1 LSGNKVNN
9 GDYEKWKLDK
19 EKKNMKKSL
28 LIFLMSI
35 TFCFSQVQITDTILH
50 RVKKKETLYSISKE
64 YSVNI
69 SEIILLNP
77 SLKDNG
83 LKRRSRIMI
92 PVFSE
97 VISTDIVISDSLN
110 INNEQK
116 VISDLKTLVLE
127 SKNLNNDLILS
138 LLLPFNAASI
148 ELDSIEKVEQLF
160 ETRNLY
166 TISIDFYSGVLYA
179 LNELQ
184 KIGINVKLNVYD
196 TENSFS
202 KLESIVKDVAAV
214 KSDAIIGPIIPHN
227 FDFFSRLKV
236 ISKIPKI
243 FPLSTNP
250 ISLFSG
256 VIQAITPK
264 KILRNK
270 MIEYLKKNLSPEDN
284 IVIVADS
291 LNRDIEADL
300 KNMFP
305 NSITLRPES
314 QGGYILPELVDS
326 LLVDSLP
333 NKVIVETEIFTFVSS
348 IISQMNSQISDER
361 KVQLFTT
368 YRGNIYDDPNI
379 YIKDLGN
386 LNFTYSSMTK
396 PTTIDTLNS
405 FTSGYIDLFGN
416 FPNKDVIKAFDI
428 TTDILLRLALH
439 KKIEKS
445 FKYGDQKY
453 IQNRYNYVK
462 DSLGS
467 YINNGFY
474 ILRHS
479 EYNVDEIIN

>member
-1 LSGNKVNN
+1 
-9 GDYEKWKLDK
+9 
-19 EKKNMKKSL
+19 MKKS
-28 LIFLMSI
+28 ILMFFISLS
-35 TFCFSQVQITDTILH
+35 FCFSQGQITDTIFH
-50 RVKKKETLYSISKE
+50 RVKKNETLYSISNQ
-64 YSVNI
+64 YSVDI
-69 SEIILLNP
+69 SDIISLNP
-77 SLKDNG
+77 DLKDNR

-97 VISTDIVISDSLN
+97 VISADIVISDSLN
-110 INNEQK
+110 INTEINE
-116 VISDLKTLVLE
+116 ILDLKTMVLE
-127 SKNLNNDLILS
+127 SKNLNNNLTLS
-138 LLLPFNAASI
+138 LLLPFNTSSI
-148 ELDSIEKVEQLF
+148 ELDSIDKVEQLF
-160 ETRNLY
+160 KTRNLY
-166 TISIDFYSGVLYA
+166 TISLDFYSGVLYA

-184 KIGINVKLNVYD
+184 KTGVNVKLDVYD
-196 TENSFS
+196 TENSFL
-202 KLESIVKDVAAV
+202 KIESIVKDVAAN
-214 KSDAIIGPIIPHN
+214 KSDAIIGPIIPDN
-227 FDFFSRLKV
+227 FDFISKLEV
-236 ISKIPKI
+236 ISKIPRV

-250 ISLFSG
+250 VNMLSG
-256 VIQAITPK
+256 VIQAVTPK
-264 KILRNK
+264 RFLRNK
-270 MIEYLKKNLSPEDN
+270 MIEYLKNNLSPEDN

-291 LNRDIEADL
+291 LNRDIEGDL
-300 KNMFP
+300 KNIFP

-314 QGGYILPELVDS
+314 EGGYILPELVDS

-333 NKVIVETEIFTFVSS
+333 NKVIVETEIFTFISS
-348 IISQMNSQISDER
+348 IISQMNSQISNER

-439 KKIEKS
+439 KKLDKS

-462 DSLGS
+462 DSLGG

-479 EYNVDEIIN
+479 EYNIDEIIN

>member
-1 LSGNKVNN
+1 
-9 GDYEKWKLDK
+9 
-19 EKKNMKKSL
+19 MKKSL

-110 INNEQK
+110 INTEINE
-116 VISDLKTLVLE
+116 ILDLKTMVLE
-127 SKNLNNDLILS
+127 SKNLNNNLTLS
-138 LLLPFNAASI
+138 LLLPFNTSSI
-148 ELDSIEKVEQLF
+148 ELDSIDKVEQLF
-160 ETRNLY
+160 KTRNLY
-166 TISIDFYSGVLYA
+166 TISLDFYSGVLYA

-184 KIGINVKLNVYD
+184 KTGVNVKLDVYD
-196 TENSFS
+196 TENSFL
-202 KLESIVKDVAAV
+202 KIESIVKDVAAN
-214 KSDAIIGPIIPHN
+214 KSDAIIGPIIPDN
-227 FDFFSRLKV
+227 FDFISKLEV
-236 ISKIPKI
+236 ISKIPRV

-250 ISLFSG
+250 VNMLSG
-256 VIQAITPK
+256 VIQAVTPK
-264 KILRNK
+264 RFLRNK
-270 MIEYLKKNLSPEDN
+270 MIEYLKNNLSPEDN

-291 LNRDIEADL
+291 LNRDIEGDL
-300 KNMFP
+300 KNIFP

-314 QGGYILPELVDS
+314 EGGYILPELVDS

-333 NKVIVETEIFTFVSS
+333 NKVIVETEILTFISS
-348 IISQMNSQISDER
+348 IISQMNSQISNER

-368 YRGNIYDDPNI
+368 YRGNIYDDSNI
-379 YIKDLGN
+379 NIKDLGN

-416 FPNKDVIKAFDI
+416 FPNKDVVKAFDI

-439 KKIEKS
+439 KKLDKS

-462 DSLGS
+462 DSLGG

>member
-1 LSGNKVNN
+1 MKNKLLKKIAGIFGYRLIEKRAFKNNRVLSRHSSLTIKKVLQTIFEENKI
-9 GDYEKWKLDK
+9 K
-19 EKKNMKKSL
+19 ELIQIGANDGLSFDELNFFIKKYK
-28 LIFLMSI
+28 IF
-35 TFCFSQVQITDTILH
+35 
-50 RVKKKETLYSISKE
+50 SISVDE
-64 YSVNI
+64 RFIQN
-69 SEIILLNP
+69 N
-77 SLKDNG
+77 N
-83 LKRRSRIMI
+83 
-92 PVFSE
+92 FSFF
-97 VISTDIVISDSLN
+97 
-110 INNEQK
+110 K
-116 VISDLKTLVLE
+116 KT
-127 SKNLNNDLILS
+127 
-138 LLLPFNAASI
+138 
-148 ELDSIEKVEQLF
+148 
-160 ETRNLY
+160 
-166 TISIDFYSGVLYA
+166 
-179 LNELQ
+179 
-184 KIGINVKLNVYD
+184 
-196 TENSFS
+196 
-202 KLESIVKDVAAV
+202 
-214 KSDAIIGPIIPHN
+214 
-227 FDFFSRLKV
+227 
-236 ISKIPKI
+236 
-243 FPLSTNP
+243 
-250 ISLFSG
+250 
-256 VIQAITPK
+256 
-264 KILRNK
+264 LRNK

-291 LNRDIEADL
+291 LNRDIEVDL

-314 QGGYILPELVDS
+314 EGGYILPELVDS

-416 FPNKDVIKAFDI
+416 FPNKDVVKAFDI
-428 TTDILLRLALH
+428 TTDILFRLALH
-439 KKIEKS
+439 KKLEKS

-462 DSLGS
+462 DSLGG

>member
-1 LSGNKVNN
+1 
-9 GDYEKWKLDK
+9 
-19 EKKNMKKSL
+19 MKKS
-28 LIFLMSI
+28 ILMFFISLS
-35 TFCFSQVQITDTILH
+35 FCFSQGQITDTIFH
-50 RVKKKETLYSISKE
+50 RVKKNETLYSISNQ
-64 YSVNI
+64 YSVDI
-69 SEIILLNP
+69 SDIIQLNP
-77 SLKDNG
+77 NLKDSR
-83 LKRRSRIMI
+83 LKRRSRILI

-97 VISTDIVISDSLN
+97 VISADIVISDSLN
-110 INNEQK
+110 INTEINE
-116 VISDLKTLVLE
+116 ILDLKSMVLE
-127 SKNLNNDLILS
+127 SKNLNNNLTLS
-138 LLLPFNAASI
+138 LLLPFNTSSI
-148 ELDSIEKVEQLF
+148 ELDSIDKVEQLF
-160 ETRNLY
+160 KTRNLY
-166 TISIDFYSGVLYA
+166 TISLDFYSGVLYA

-184 KIGINVKLNVYD
+184 KTGVNVKLDVYD

-202 KLESIVKDVAAV
+202 KINDIANDIVSN
-214 KSDAIIGPIIPHN
+214 KSNVIIGPIIPDN
-227 FDFFSRLKV
+227 FDFISKLEV
-236 ISKIPKI
+236 ISKIPRV

-250 ISLFSG
+250 VNMLSG
-256 VIQAITPK
+256 VIQAVTPK
-264 KILRNK
+264 RFLRNK
-270 MIEYLKKNLSPEDN
+270 MIEYLKNNLSPEDN

-291 LNRDIEADL
+291 LNRDIEGDL
-300 KNMFP
+300 KNIFP

-314 QGGYILPELVDS
+314 EGGYILPELVDS

-333 NKVIVETEIFTFVSS
+333 NKVIVETEIFTFISS
-348 IISQMNSQISDER
+348 IISQMNSQISNER

-368 YRGNIYDDPNI
+368 YRGNIYDDSNI
-379 YIKDLGN
+379 NIKDLGN

-439 KKIEKS
+439 KKLDKS

-462 DSLGS
+462 DSLGG

-479 EYNVDEIIN
+479 EYNIDEIIN

>member
-1 LSGNKVNN
+1 
-9 GDYEKWKLDK
+9 
-19 EKKNMKKSL
+19 MKKS
-28 LIFLMSI
+28 ILMFFISLS
-35 TFCFSQVQITDTILH
+35 FCFSQGQITDTIFH
-50 RVKKKETLYSISKE
+50 RVKKNETLYSISNQ
-64 YSVNI
+64 YSVDI
-69 SEIILLNP
+69 SDIISLNP
-77 SLKDNG
+77 DLKDNR

-97 VISTDIVISDSLN
+97 VISADIVISDSLN
-110 INNEQK
+110 INTEINE
-116 VISDLKTLVLE
+116 ILDLKTMVLE
-127 SKNLNNDLILS
+127 SKNLNNNLTLS
-138 LLLPFNAASI
+138 LLLPFNTSSI
-148 ELDSIEKVEQLF
+148 ELDSIDKVEQLF
-160 ETRNLY
+160 KTRNLY
-166 TISIDFYSGVLYA
+166 TISLDFYSGVLYA

-184 KIGINVKLNVYD
+184 KTGVNVKLDVYD
-196 TENSFS
+196 TENSFL
-202 KLESIVKDVAAV
+202 KIESIVKDVAAN
-214 KSDAIIGPIIPHN
+214 KSDAIIGPIIPDN
-227 FDFFSRLKV
+227 FDFISKLEV
-236 ISKIPKI
+236 ISKIPRV

-250 ISLFSG
+250 VNMLSG
-256 VIQAITPK
+256 VIQAVTPK
-264 KILRNK
+264 RFLRNK
-270 MIEYLKKNLSPEDN
+270 MIEYLKNNLSPEDN

-291 LNRDIEADL
+291 LNRDIEGNL
-300 KNMFP
+300 KNIFP

-333 NKVIVETEIFTFVSS
+333 NKVIIETEIFTFISS
-348 IISQMNSQISDER
+348 IISQMNSQISNER

-368 YRGNIYDDPNI
+368 YRGNIYDDSNI
-379 YIKDLGN
+379 NIKDLGN

-416 FPNKDVIKAFDI
+416 FPNKDVVKAFDI

-439 KKIEKS
+439 KKLDKS

-462 DSLGS
+462 DSLGG

>member
-1 LSGNKVNN
+1 
-9 GDYEKWKLDK
+9 
-19 EKKNMKKSL
+19 MKKS
-28 LIFLMSI
+28 ILMFFISLS
-35 TFCFSQVQITDTILH
+35 FCFSQGQITDTIFH
-50 RVKKKETLYSISKE
+50 RVKKNETLYSISNQ
-64 YSVNI
+64 YSVDI
-69 SEIILLNP
+69 SDIISLNP
-77 SLKDNG
+77 DLKDNR

-97 VISTDIVISDSLN
+97 VISADIVISDSLN
-110 INNEQK
+110 INTEINE
-116 VISDLKTLVLE
+116 ILDLKTMVLE
-127 SKNLNNDLILS
+127 SKNLNNNLTLS
-138 LLLPFNAASI
+138 LLLPFNTSSI
-148 ELDSIEKVEQLF
+148 ELDSIDKVEQLF
-160 ETRNLY
+160 KTRNLY
-166 TISIDFYSGVLYA
+166 TISLDFYSGVLYA

-184 KIGINVKLNVYD
+184 KTGVNVKLDVYD
-196 TENSFS
+196 TENSFL
-202 KLESIVKDVAAV
+202 KIESIVKDVAAN
-214 KSDAIIGPIIPHN
+214 KSDAIIGPIIPDN
-227 FDFFSRLKV
+227 FDFISKLEV
-236 ISKIPKI
+236 ISKIPRV

-250 ISLFSG
+250 VNMLSG
-256 VIQAITPK
+256 VIQAVTPK
-264 KILRNK
+264 RFLRNK
-270 MIEYLKKNLSPEDN
+270 MIEYLKNNLSPEDN

-291 LNRDIEADL
+291 LNRDIEGDL
-300 KNMFP
+300 KNIFP

-314 QGGYILPELVDS
+314 EGGYILPELVDS

-333 NKVIVETEIFTFVSS
+333 NKVIVETEIFTFISS
-348 IISQMNSQISDER
+348 IISQMNSQISNER

-368 YRGNIYDDPNI
+368 YRGNIYDDSNI
-379 YIKDLGN
+379 NIKDLGN

-439 KKIEKS
+439 KKLDKS

-462 DSLGS
+462 DSLGG